1 LFPKYFP
8 VPFNNFNQLKT
19 LKIAIQKSGRLNEK
33 SVEILKNCGLS
44 FENYKSSLI
53 STVTN
58 FPLEILFLR
67 DDDIPEYVQ
76 DGIAD
81 LGIVGENVI
90 TEVNADVTYL
100 QKLGF
105 GKCTLKIAIPNE
117 SEITDIS
124 GLEGKAIA
132 TSYPVILE
140 KYLADNNVNAVVR
153 TISGS
158 VEIGPGLGLSDAI
171 CDIVSTGGTLKS
183 NGLKPFAEV
192 MKSEAVLIGKKGIE
206 LNEDVIELLQR
217 IRSVLRAKETKY
229 VVLNVAKSNLEKV
242 VSLLPGVKSPT
253 IVPLFEEDWVAV
265 HSVIAEQDF
274 WEKINSL
281 KAAGAEGIVV
291 MPIEKIIS

>member
-1 LFPKYFP
+1 M
-8 VPFNNFNQLKT
+8 KT

-33 SVEILKNCGLS
+33 SVEILKNCGLT

-90 TEVNADVTYL
+90 VETGANVSYL

-105 GKCTLKIAIPNE
+105 GKCSLKIAVKND
-117 SEITDIS
+117 SEIDS
-124 GLEGKAIA
+124 VAKLDGKVIA

-140 KYLADNNVNAVVR
+140 KYLKANQVNAQIR
-153 TISGS
+153 NISGS

-171 CDIVSTGGTLKS
+171 FDIVSTGGTLKN
-183 NGLKPFAEV
+183 NGLKPFTSV
-192 MKSEAVLIGKKGIE
+192 MNSEAVLVATPGLE
-206 LNEDVIELLQR
+206 FNNEVVEIVQR
-217 IRSVLRAKETKY
+217 IQSVLRARTTKY
-229 VVLNVAKSNLEKV
+229 VVLNVAKENLKV
-242 VSLLPGVKSPT
+242 VVDLLPGVKSPT
-253 IVPLFEEDWVAV
+253 VVPLFEEDWVAV
-265 HSVIAEQDF
+265 HSVIEEQDF
-274 WEKINSL
+274 WVKINSL
-281 KAAGAEGIVV
+281 KAAGAQGIVV
-291 MPIEKIIS
+291 MPIEKIIT

>member
-1 LFPKYFP
+1 
-8 VPFNNFNQLKT
+8 LKT

-33 SVEILKNCGLS
+33 SVELLKNCGLS

-53 STVTN
+53 SPVSN

-90 TEVNADVTYL
+90 NETEVDVAYL

-105 GKCTLKIAIPNE
+105 GKCSLKLAIPNN
-117 SEITDIS
+117 SEIKAIS
-124 GLEGKAIA
+124 DLNGKSIA

-140 KYLADNNVNAVVR
+140 KFLAGHNVKSDIR

-158 VEIGPGLGLSDAI
+158 VEIAPGLGLSDAI
-171 CDIVSTGGTLKS
+171 CDLVSTGGTLIA
-183 NGLKPFAEV
+183 NGLKPFGDV
-192 MKSEAVLIGKKGIE
+192 LYSEAVLIGRKGEEKNPLIVE
-206 LNEDVIELLQR
+206 LIDRVQ
-217 IRSVLRAKETKY
+217 SVLRAKETKY
-229 VVLNVAKSNLEKV
+229 VVLNIERKNIDLIK
-242 VSLLPGVKSPT
+242 SLLPGIKSPT
-253 IVPLFEEDWVAV
+253 VVPLAEEGWVAV
-265 HSVIAEQDF
+265 HTVIPEKDF
-274 WEKINSL
+274 WSKISEL

-291 MPIEKIIS
+291 MPIEKIIL

>member
-1 LFPKYFP
+1 M
-8 VPFNNFNQLKT
+8 KT

-53 STVTN
+53 STVSN

-90 TEVNADVTYL
+90 TESGAQVSYL
-100 QKLGF
+100 QKLSF
-105 GKCTLKIAIPNE
+105 GKCTLKIAVPNNSDITE
-117 SEITDIS
+117 ISE
-124 GLEGKAIA
+124 LEGKAIA

-140 KYLADNNVNAVVR
+140 KYLLENNVNAQVR

-192 MKSEAVLIGKKGIE
+192 MKSEAVLIGREGAE
-206 LNEDVIELLQR
+206 FEPEVLELLQR
-217 IRSVLRAKETKY
+217 VRSVLRAKETKY
-229 VVLNVAKSNLEKV
+229 VVLNVAKTNLEKV
-242 VSLLPGVKSPT
+242 VALLPGVKSPT
-253 IVPLFEEDWVAV
+253 VVPLFDEGWVAL

-274 WEKINSL
+274 WEKINAL

-291 MPIEKIIS
+291 MPMEKIIV

>member
-1 LFPKYFP
+1 M
-8 VPFNNFNQLKT
+8 KT

-53 STVTN
+53 ATVAN

-90 TEVNADVTYL
+90 IEAGAEVSYL
-100 QKLGF
+100 QPLGF
-105 GKCTLKIAIPNE
+105 GKCTLKIAIQ
-117 SEITDIS
+117 STSTITK
-124 GLEGKAIA
+124 LAELNGKAIA
-132 TSYPVILE
+132 TSYPVILQ
-140 KYLADNNVNAVVR
+140 KYLSENNVDAQIRN
-153 TISGS
+153 ISGS

-171 CDIVSTGGTLKS
+171 FDIVSTGGTLKS
-183 NGLKPFAEV
+183 NGLKPFKNV
-192 MKSEAVLIGKKGIE
+192 MDSEAVLICSKGMEHNTEILE
-206 LNEDVIELLQR
+206 LMQR
-217 IRSVLRAKETKY
+217 IKSVLRAKATKY
-229 VVLNVAKSNLEKV
+229 VVLNVEKSKLQAV
-242 VSLLPGVKSPT
+242 VDLLPGVKSPT
-253 IVPLFEEDWVAV
+253 IVPLFEEGWVAV

-291 MPIEKIIS
+291 MPIEKIIK

>member
-1 LFPKYFP
+1 M
-8 VPFNNFNQLKT
+8 KT

-53 STVTN
+53 TTVTN

-90 TEVNADVTYL
+90 VETGAEVTYL

-105 GKCTLKIAIPNE
+105 GKCNLKIAIPNE
-117 SEITDIS
+117 SQITDIS
-124 GLEGKAIA
+124 ELSGKAIA
-132 TSYPVILE
+132 TSYPLILE
-140 KYLADNNVNAVVR
+140 KYLKENNVEAEVR

-183 NGLKPFAEV
+183 NGLKPFADV
-192 MKSEAVLIGKKGIE
+192 MKSEAVLIGKEGSDLLPE
-206 LNEDVIELLQR
+206 VQELLQR

-229 VVLNVAKSNLEKV
+229 VVLNVAKTNLKKV
-242 VSLLPGVKSPT
+242 VDLLPGVKSPT
-253 IVPLFEEDWVAV
+253 VVPLFDEDWVAV
-265 HSVIAEQDF
+265 HSVIAEYDF

-291 MPIEKIIS
+291 MPIEKIIA

>member
-1 LFPKYFP
+1 M
-8 VPFNNFNQLKT
+8 KT

-90 TEVNADVTYL
+90 VETGANVAYL

-105 GKCTLKIAIPNE
+105 GKCSLKIAVQAD
-117 SEITDIS
+117 SDINTVAQ
-124 GLEGKAIA
+124 LNGKAIA

-140 KYLADNNVNAVVR
+140 KFLKANNVDAQIRN
-153 TISGS
+153 ISGS

-171 CDIVSTGGTLKS
+171 FDIVSTGGTLKN
-183 NGLKPFAEV
+183 NGLKPFTSVMDSQAALICTPGLELNTEV
-192 MKSEAVLIGKKGIE
+192 ME
-206 LNEDVIELLQR
+206 LVQR
-217 IRSVLRAKETKY
+217 IQSVLRARSNKY
-229 VVLNVAKSNLEKV
+229 VVLNVAKENLQAV
-242 VSLLPGVKSPT
+242 VDLLPGVKSPT
-253 IVPLFEEDWVAV
+253 VVPLFEEGWVAV
-265 HSVIAEQDF
+265 HSVIEEQDF
-274 WEKINSL
+274 WIKINSL
-281 KAAGAEGIVV
+281 KAAGAQGIVV
-291 MPIEKIIS
+291 MPIEKIIA

>member
-1 LFPKYFP
+1 M
-8 VPFNNFNQLKT
+8 KT

-33 SVEILKNCGLS
+33 SVEILKNCGLT

-90 TEVNADVTYL
+90 VEAGADVCYL

-105 GKCTLKIAIPNE
+105 GKCTLKIAVQSTSN
-117 SEITDIS
+117 ITE
-124 GLEGKAIA
+124 LAQLNGKAIA

-140 KYLADNNVNAVVR
+140 KYLKANNVDAQIRN
-153 TISGS
+153 ISGS

-171 CDIVSTGGTLKS
+171 FDIVSTGGTLKS
-183 NGLKPFAEV
+183 NGLKPFKDV
-192 MKSEAVLIGKKGIE
+192 MNSEAVLICNKE
-206 LNEDVIELLQR
+206 LEFNAEVRELVQR
-217 IRSVLRAKETKY
+217 IQSVLRAKATKY
-229 VVLNVAKSNLEKV
+229 VVLNVSKENLQAV
-242 VSLLPGVKSPT
+242 VALLPGVKSPT
-253 IVPLFEEDWVAV
+253 VVPLFEEGWVAV

-281 KAAGAEGIVV
+281 KAAGAQGIVV
-291 MPIEKIIS
+291 MPIEKIIT

>member
-1 LFPKYFP
+1 M
-8 VPFNNFNQLKT
+8 KT

-117 SEITDIS
+117 SDITDIS

-140 KYLADNNVNAVVR
+140 KYLAENNVNAVVR

-206 LNEDVIELLQR
+206 LNDDVIELLQR